1 MSLLELIFMIVRN
14 SVHAMTVDR
23 VNPIVSVMG
32 DYHLPGR
39 RQVKKLNVSIDAA
52 RGSDSCN
59 GVCEQ
64 CKRRRC
70 PDTTSTRFQ
79 RQLERSKT

>member
-1 MSLLELIFMIVRN
+1 MNLFELIFTMTGNGI
-14 SVHAMTVDR
+14 HAMPVDR
-23 VNPIVSVMG
+23 VNPIVSILG
-32 DYHLPGR
+32 DYHLPRR

-52 RGSDSCN
+52 RGSETCN
-59 GVCEQ
+59 GACDE

-79 RQLERSKT
+79 RQLDRSRT